1 MIPYSGLQAVHTIRA
16 TEITI
21 SNTKRMIKKGN
32 FVEKIVI
39 DNEYMFEN
47 FKDVL
52 LELRIVLGKQTSKHY
67 EGEQIWVGISIWKRC

>member
-32 FVEKIVI
+32 FVETIVI

-52 LELRIVLGKQTSKHY
+52 LELRIVLGKQTSKNY
-67 EGEQIWVGISIWKRC
+67 EGEQIWVGNYR

>member
-32 FVEKIVI
+32 FVETIVI
-39 DNEYMFEN
+39 DNEFMFEN
-47 FKDVL
+47 FKDIL
-52 LELRIVLGKQTSKHY
+52 LELRIVLGKQTSKNY
-67 EGEQIWVGISIWKRC
+67 EGEQIWVGNYR

>member
-32 FVEKIVI
+32 FVETIVI
-39 DNEYMFEN
+39 DNECMFEN
-47 FKDVL
+47 FEDVL
-52 LELRIVLGKQTSKHY
+52 LELRIVLGKQTSKSY
-67 EGEQIWVGISIWKRC
+67 EGE